1 MAIVPDSAGPG
12 SVQSTAAVPRGAEA
26 TWLQNVVL
34 EPVHSLR
41 GFVAF
46 TVREVRRQRA
56 VGRAETS
63 LRALCDQ
70 EPHERALA
78 IALDP
83 RFSTSLAPR
92 LQVLP
97 LAGPREG
104 RPVLVQDAVAH
115 SRLLFTRCQHFYLE
129 RLLLAL
135 QVEC

>member
-70 EPHERALA
+70 EPHERTLA

-92 LQVLP
+92 LQVRAIFSFSQTAKLQQRRVA
-97 LAGPREG
+97 LEAKRAHVLTQMQQLQHVAGPAKME
-104 RPVLVQDAVAH
+104 
-115 SRLLFTRCQHFYLE
+115 
-129 RLLLAL
+129 
-135 QVEC
+135 